1 MLNSIK
7 KEVIKLDNRLYNRR
21 KELGLTL
28 EQVGDLCGVGKST
41 VRKWETGQINNMGRD
56 KIISLSKALQ
66 VSPLFVLQAESTERV
81 LSIYDINLLTHT
93 DKLTDIGK
101 KKVLDYTKDLSLLP
115 MYQKSFSN
123 FELNAAHSRTD
134 IEVTKEMQ
142 KHDDDIM
149 NDENF

>member
-134 IEVTKEMQ
+134 IEVTKEM
-142 KHDDDIM
+142 
-149 NDENF
+149 